1 LSTYDRPLPDVTR
14 PRTEEFWSG
23 TQQGQIRLQRCDACG
38 YLRFPPA
45 RICPECLAAQSR
57 WTELRPSG
65 KLYSFATY
73 RRAFDKRFERHLP
86 YTVAYVE
93 LDDGPRMVGT
103 LIAGAEQAAVGSRVT
118 AVFDPV
124 TPEVTL
130 VRWAL
135 EAP

>member
-1 LSTYDRPLPDVTR
+1 MSTYELPLPDVTNQ
-14 PRTEEFWSG
+14 RTEEFWAG
-23 TQQGQIRLQRCDACG
+23 TRRGQICVQCCDACG

-45 RICPECLAAQSR
+45 RICPECLAPQSR

-73 RRAFDKRFERHLP
+73 QRAFDRRFERHLP

-103 LIAGAEQAAVGSRVT
+103 LIAGDQEVAVGSRVT

-130 VRWAL
+130 VRWVL